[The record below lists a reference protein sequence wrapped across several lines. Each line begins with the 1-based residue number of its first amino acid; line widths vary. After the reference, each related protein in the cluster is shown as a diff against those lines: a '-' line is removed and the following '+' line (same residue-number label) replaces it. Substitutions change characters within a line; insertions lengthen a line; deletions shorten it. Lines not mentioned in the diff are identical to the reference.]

1 MHSFAMM
8 WKKTRAAIMGLI
20 CVIVAA
26 SPQSLCAQTFDS
38 VTIDNAAAPALGT
51 IVRGTVNSQFRVA
64 ASSGAISLE
73 SGNSRRLTAG
83 SSMSVP
89 TVTISCNFSLLSS
102 RRCNNGTVMNVTIR
116 SSATIPMAF
125 EIGQTSGANLTWST
139 PVPGTNQLSFTITF
153 NRPQQQSTI
162 ATFKLG
168 FMVDVLANS
177 PTGQLSLPYTVSISR
192 P

>member
-26 SPQSLCAQTFDS
+26 IPQSLCAQDS
-38 VTIDNAAAPALGT
+38 VAINNPAAPALGT
-51 IVRGTVNSQFRVA
+51 IVRGTVDSQFRVA
-64 ASSGAISLE
+64 ASSGAISLDPG
-73 SGNSRRLTAG
+73 GNSRRLTAG
-83 SSMSVP
+83 SSVSVP
-89 TVTISCNFSLLSS
+89 TVTISCTN
-102 RRCNNGTVMNVTIR
+102 CGNNTVMNVTIT
-116 SSATIPMAF
+116 SGATIPMAF
-125 EIGQTSGANLTWST
+125 LISETVSDDLRWNI
-139 PVPGTNQLSFTITF
+139 PVPGTNPLSFNITF
-153 NRPQQQSTI
+153 RRPRTST